1 MAMTMHCD
9 IVSAE
14 KEIFS
19 GPVTMLL
26 AKGQVGEL
34 GIAPRHAQLI
44 TLLEPG
50 PVRVELQHGGEEF
63 YFISGGI
70 LEVQPHTVTV
80 LADTVVRAEDL
91 DEAEA
96 IKAKEE
102 AERELESRESDM
114 DLAKAQAKLAMAIA
128 EIHAIQR
135 LKRNLK

>member
-1 MAMTMHCD
+1 MTMHCD

-26 AKGQVGEL
+26 AKGQMGEL

-63 YFISGGI
+63 FFIGGGI

-80 LADTVVRAEDL
+80 LADTVVRGEDL
-91 DEAEA
+91 DEAQA
-96 IKAKEE
+96 QKAKED
-102 AERELESRESDM
+102 AERALENRTSEM
-114 DLAKAQAKLAMAIA
+114 DLAKAQAQLAMAVA
-128 EIHAIQR
+128 ELHAIQR
-135 LKRNLK
+135 LKNNLR